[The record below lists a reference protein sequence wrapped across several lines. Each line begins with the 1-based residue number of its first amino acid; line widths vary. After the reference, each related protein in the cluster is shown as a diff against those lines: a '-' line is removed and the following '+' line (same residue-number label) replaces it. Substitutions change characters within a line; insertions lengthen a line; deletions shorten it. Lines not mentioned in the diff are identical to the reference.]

1 MRPLLAIFALTACTE
16 ETTIL
21 GAVVTIV
28 IAVAAVVSHHL
39 WSIFN

>member
-1 MRPLLAIFALTACTE
+1 MILLVIAVAVLPILASAL
-16 ETTIL
+16 
-21 GAVVTIV
+21 VTIV